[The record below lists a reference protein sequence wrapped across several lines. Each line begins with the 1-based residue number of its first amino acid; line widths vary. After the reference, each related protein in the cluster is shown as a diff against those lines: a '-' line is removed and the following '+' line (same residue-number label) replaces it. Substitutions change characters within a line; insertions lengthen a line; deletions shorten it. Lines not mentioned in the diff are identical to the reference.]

1 LGALLEKEPS
11 DVGRTKTLTTLIKR
25 LEILVCHCR
34 VHSSGAAAMVRNR
47 SVGAVI
53 SLLAMT
59 CVSTPSR
66 ANDFL
71 VENDTDLANRSAYLN
86 WMAQTQV
93 NGLAAPIAIANQPCY
108 VYEGPNLVV
117 LPCPGTVNYVRA
129 RY

>member
-1 LGALLEKEPS
+1 
-11 DVGRTKTLTTLIKR
+11 
-25 LEILVCHCR
+25 
-34 VHSSGAAAMVRNR
+34 MVRNR
-47 SVGAVI
+47 SVCVVI
-53 SLLAMT
+53 SLAAMT

-66 ANDFL
+66 ANGL
-71 VENDTDLANRSAYLN
+71 VEGEYDTDLWNRSAYLN

-117 LPCPGTVNYVRA
+117 FPCPGTANYVRA

>member
-1 LGALLEKEPS
+1 M
-11 DVGRTKTLTTLIKR
+11 I
-25 LEILVCHCR
+25 
-34 VHSSGAAAMVRNR
+34 RNR
-47 SVGAVI
+47 SVCAAI
-53 SLLAMT
+53 SLLVMT

-66 ANDFL
+66 ANGL
-71 VENDTDLANRSAYLN
+71 VVENDTDLANWSAYLN

-108 VYEGPNLVV
+108 VYEGPHLVV

>member
-1 LGALLEKEPS
+1 
-11 DVGRTKTLTTLIKR
+11 
-25 LEILVCHCR
+25 
-34 VHSSGAAAMVRNR
+34 MVRNR

-53 SLLAMT
+53 SLVAMT
-59 CVSTPSR
+59 CVSTSSR
-66 ANDFL
+66 ANDL
-71 VENDTDLANRSAYLN
+71 VFENDTDLANRSAYLN

-108 VYEGPNLVV
+108 VYEGPNLFV

>member
-1 LGALLEKEPS
+1 
-11 DVGRTKTLTTLIKR
+11 
-25 LEILVCHCR
+25 
-34 VHSSGAAAMVRNR
+34 MVRNR
-47 SVGAVI
+47 SVGAAI

-59 CVSTPSR
+59 CVCTPSR
-66 ANDFL
+66 ANDLL